1 MMVSRGSSDVNTCLF
16 DMNCGP
22 QIQLPTDWASLLM
35 FLFNASWT
43 HKLQRSRS
51 HHCNIQFQIQ
61 NRRKKIPSELLMSKT
76 ATLAS
81 KYLLT
86 LNTVN
91 GPYLN
96 LPGNHLNLT
105 LIKELNYK
113 LVIITQNLLETKL
126 KILHKR
132 VSHQKR
138 DTQ

>member
-1 MMVSRGSSDVNTCLF
+1 
-16 DMNCGP
+16 
-22 QIQLPTDWASLLM
+22 
-35 FLFNASWT
+35 
-43 HKLQRSRS
+43 
-51 HHCNIQFQIQ
+51 
-61 NRRKKIPSELLMSKT
+61 MSKT

-91 GPYLN
+91 SPYLN

-132 VSHQKR
+132 ESRQKR

>member
-1 MMVSRGSSDVNTCLF
+1 MAHKSNYPLTEQVYECFCS
-16 DMNCGP
+16 
-22 QIQLPTDWASLLM
+22 IQPELTNFKGQGLTIVT
-35 FLFNASWT
+35 FNFKFKT
-43 HKLQRSRS
+43 E
-51 HHCNIQFQIQ
+51 

>member
-1 MMVSRGSSDVNTCLF
+1 
-16 DMNCGP
+16 
-22 QIQLPTDWASLLM
+22 
-35 FLFNASWT
+35 
-43 HKLQRSRS
+43 
-51 HHCNIQFQIQ
+51 
-61 NRRKKIPSELLMSKT
+61 MSKT

-96 LPGNHLNLT
+96 LSGNHLNLT

-132 VSHQKR
+132 ESRQKR

>member
-1 MMVSRGSSDVNTCLF
+1 
-16 DMNCGP
+16 
-22 QIQLPTDWASLLM
+22 
-35 FLFNASWT
+35 
-43 HKLQRSRS
+43 
-51 HHCNIQFQIQ
+51 
-61 NRRKKIPSELLMSKT
+61 MSKT

-86 LNTVN
+86 LNTVK

-132 VSHQKR
+132 ESHQKR